1 MKKIVVGMS
10 GGVDSS
16 VTAYLLKEQ
25 GYEVIGAT
33 MRIWQEAGRE
43 SQTAEEDARRVAE
56 HLGIPHFVID
66 LEEEFHRE
74 VVGRFTQAYLN
85 GETPNP
91 CIFCNPMLKW
101 GAFYERCKELGAD
114 MIATGHYA
122 RILQLPDGRYT
133 LQNAVSAGKDQTYV
147 LYRLSQDQLSQTL
160 MPLGVYDKTQVRQI
174 AAEAGLPVAE
184 KKDSQDI
191 CFIPDGDFA
200 GFIRRECGTLGKS
213 GPFVL
218 LDGEDTPRTIGMH
231 DGTARF
237 TIGQRKGLG
246 VAAGRPVYVCGIDAG
261 SGQVFLGD
269 HDRLMQKSL
278 TASRL
283 GHMGEARF
291 DENKEYLAKTRY
303 SQKNSLC
310 HVTYIGEDQIRVDF
324 EEPVRAITPGQSV
337 VLYTDDWIA
346 GGGVIE

>member
-1 MKKIVVGMS
+1 MKKVIVGMS

-33 MRIWQEAGRE
+33 MRIWQEAGRG

-56 HLGIPHFVID
+56 HLGIPHHVID
-66 LEEEFHRE
+66 LEEEFHQK
-74 VVGRFTQAYLN
+74 VVGSFTSAYLK

-91 CIFCNPMLKW
+91 CIICNPLLKW
-101 GAFYERCKELGAD
+101 GVFYDRCRELGAD
-114 MIATGHYA
+114 LIATGHYA

-133 LQNAVSAGKDQTYV
+133 LQNAVAAGKDQTYV
-147 LYRLSQDQLSQTL
+147 LYRLSQDQLKHTL
-160 MPLGVYDKTQVRQI
+160 MPLGSYDKTQVRQL
-174 AAEAGLPVAE
+174 AAQAGLPVAE

-191 CFIPDGDFA
+191 CFIPDGDHA
-200 GFIRRECGTLGKS
+200 AFIRRECGTLGKG

-218 LDGEDTPRTIGMH
+218 LDGEGAPRILGTH

-246 VAAGRPVYVCGIDAG
+246 VAAGRPVYVCGIDAAG
-261 SGQVFLGD
+261 GQVFLGD
-269 HDRLMQKSL
+269 HDRLMKKSL

-283 GHMGEARF
+283 NHMGEARF
-291 DENKEYLAKTRY
+291 DENRQYKAKTRY
-303 SQKNSLC
+303 SQKISLC
-310 HVTYIGEDQIRVDF
+310 RVSYTGEDQIRVDF